1 MWHDRQHLT
10 SGDPELN
17 GKLLGRWAL
26 LFSVESPRNEQRERG
41 RRHLTEFSSLLY
53 MCSDLC
59 FAYFRWNM
67 TSKYVNSN
75 DPNEKCLSSAVSNRL
90 ASTSHHVRHHS
101 YDTTSS
107 KLAAQLFPSS
117 RSNRKENQ
125 LNNNNSNTTA
135 VSNGNGNTNAHQGH
149 FLPTRSSHRHTSSYA
164 SDQSSFTNLNSNHY
178 HQHNYS
184 ASQENLR
191 RKFDLSQE
199 RERESDWWH
208 RWRWEKSQTSDD
220 VNINVSNPFSSERE
234 SWGEDFV
241 ASLA

>member
-1 MWHDRQHLT
+1 VRENASLPTDR
-10 SGDPELN
+10 
-17 GKLLGRWAL
+17 
-26 LFSVESPRNEQRERG
+26 V
-41 RRHLTEFSSLLY
+41 SLISLSY
-53 MCSDLC
+53 TCSIRV

-75 DPNEKCLSSAVSNRL
+75 DPNEKCLPSAVSNRL
-90 ASTSHHVRHHS
+90 TSTSHHVRHHS

-125 LNNNNSNTTA
+125 LNNNNNNSHAT
-135 VSNGNGNTNAHQGH
+135 SNGNTNAHQGH

-191 RKFDLSQE
+191 RKFDL
-199 RERESDWWH
+199 
-208 RWRWEKSQTSDD
+208 
-220 VNINVSNPFSSERE
+220 N
-234 SWGEDFV
+234 
-241 ASLA
+241 